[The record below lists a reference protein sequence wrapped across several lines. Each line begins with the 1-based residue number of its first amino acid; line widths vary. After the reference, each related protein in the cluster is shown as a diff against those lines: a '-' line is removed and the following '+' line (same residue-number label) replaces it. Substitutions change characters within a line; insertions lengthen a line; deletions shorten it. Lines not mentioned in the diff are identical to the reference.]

1 MSQEQSR
8 LIRGS
13 VMNSPTVSAKAA
25 LTMPKI
31 IISNGTIEGLKFLA
45 LILMTGDHVNKYL
58 FNGTLPYLFEA
69 GRLAMPIFVFVL
81 AYNLA
86 RPGQLESGVYG
97 RTMKRLAT
105 FGIIA
110 SVPFMAL
117 GTVYEGWWPLNILFT
132 LLAITATAYFIEK
145 KQFFF
150 AFLVF
155 VNAGTVVEFWWP
167 AMLFGVA
174 VWSYLKQPSIYTA
187 GVAVLAC
194 AALGFIN
201 GNMWALAALPI
212 LVSST
217 MFDLKVPRT
226 RWFFYGFYPLHLG
239 ALWLIRIPMSN
250 AGYLF
255 F

>member
-1 MSQEQSR
+1 
-8 LIRGS
+8 
-13 VMNSPTVSAKAA
+13 MNTSTTHQKPV
-25 LTMPKI
+25 LTMPKLV
-31 IISNGTIEGLKFLA
+31 ISNGTIEGLKLLG
-45 LILMTGDHVNKYL
+45 LILMAGDHVNKYL
-58 FNGTLPYLFEA
+58 FNSTLPYLFEA

-86 RPGQLESGVYG
+86 RPGQLERGVYG

-117 GTVYEGWWPLNILFT
+117 GTVYGGWWPLNILFT

-145 KQFFF
+145 KQFIF

-155 VNAGTVVEFWWP
+155 INAGTSVEFWWP
-167 AMLFGVA
+167 AMLFGLA
-174 VWSYLKQPSIYTA
+174 VWSYSKQPSIYTA
-187 GVAVLAC
+187 GIALLAC
-194 AALGFIN
+194 SSLGFIN

-217 MFDLKVPRT
+217 MFDLKVPRL
-226 RWFFYGFYPLHLG
+226 RWAFYGFYPLHLG